1 MLKAIR
7 AKYGLCFIMTVV
19 FECLNYFAV
28 GCCWVPAAAA
38 TAWKAQNLPT
48 GSGS

>member
-7 AKYGLCFIMTVV
+7 AKYGLRFTMTVV
-19 FECLNYFAV
+19 FECLNCFLV
-28 GCCWVPAAAA
+28 GCCWVAVA
-38 TAWKAQNLPT
+38 AWKAKNLPT